1 MNLQTETIP
10 CFNPGTGE
18 QFDQVPVSTAADID
32 RALAELR
39 QAGYR
44 WRQKTVK
51 ERVRILRKFQAF
63 IIDSVDI
70 ISETIN
76 RDTGKSRQDGL
87 IEVLMT
93 VDRLHQYYKRAPRW
107 LARKRV
113 PPGLYIFKRYYAEPQ
128 PYGVVAVISP
138 WNFPFDLTVSPICS
152 ALLAGNTVLVKPSEV
167 TAATGV
173 LIEKLFQSVPE
184 LSPFVRF
191 VHGDGRVGE
200 TVVRAQPDLVF
211 LTGSVNTGRKVA
223 RAAAE
228 TLTPYLF
235 ELGGK
240 DAMLILEDADIK
252 AAARWGVWAACY
264 NAGQFCVAVERAYAV
279 EAVYDEFVRESVE
292 QARKI
297 TVGYST
303 DVDNPYHMAPLCF
316 SKQQQ
321 VIEEHLAEAVD
332 KGARILAGGKI
343 KDLYA
348 EPTVIVDV
356 DHSMKLMREETFGP
370 VLPIMKVKDET
381 EAIRLTNDSEYG
393 LGASVWSNDLERGQR
408 VARQLEVGS
417 VSINDASTQ
426 YPVSLL
432 PFGGVKKSGSTRTHG
447 KNEVLQFTQVH
458 SYAVGRPPIALDI
471 ATQMRKPG
479 HYRLGAAILRLVFG
493 VTPRQRVQP
502 VVEEVERLVQKPQG
516 RKPAV
521 AVAAGLATVTLALIF
536 GARKL
541 LD

>member
-1 MNLQTETIP
+1 MNAQPEIIP
-10 CFNPGTGE
+10 CFNPATGE
-18 QFDQVPVSTAADID
+18 QFDQVPMSTAADID
-32 RALAELR
+32 QAMAELR
-39 QAGYR
+39 EAGHR
-44 WRQKTVK
+44 WKQKTVK

-76 RDTGKSRQDGL
+76 LDTGKSRQDGL
-87 IEVLMT
+87 IEVIMT

-107 LARKRV
+107 LASKRI

-128 PYGVVAVISP
+128 PYGVVAVIAP
-138 WNFPFDLTVSPICS
+138 WNYPFDLAISPICS
-152 ALLAGNTVLVKPSEV
+152 ALLAGNTVLVKSSEV

-200 TVVRAQPDLVF
+200 LMVKAKPDLIF
-211 LTGSVNTGRKVA
+211 LTGSQETGRKVA

-228 TLTPYLF
+228 NLTPHLF

-240 DAMLILEDADIK
+240 DPMLILEDADIK
-252 AAARWGVWAACY
+252 AAARWGIWSACY
-264 NAGQFCVAVERAYAV
+264 NTGQTCVSIERAYAV
-279 EAVYDEFVRESVE
+279 ESVYDEFVREAVE
-292 QARKI
+292 QAKKV

-303 DVDNPYHMAPLCF
+303 EIDNPYHMAPLCF
-316 SKQQQ
+316 NRQQQ
-321 VIEEHLAEAVD
+321 IITDQLDDAVD
-332 KGARILAGGKI
+332 KGARILTGGTI

-348 EPTVIVDV
+348 EPTVIVNV

-370 VLPIMKVKDET
+370 VLPIMKVKDVAG
-381 EAIRLTNDSEYG
+381 AIRLANDSEFG
-393 LGASVWSNDLERGQR
+393 LSASVWSNDLRRGQR
-408 VARQLEVGS
+408 VARQLAVGS
-417 VSINDASTQ
+417 VNINDATTH

-432 PFGGVKKSGSTRTHG
+432 PFGGTKQSGSARTHS
-447 KNEVLQFTQVH
+447 KSEVMQFTQVH
-458 SYAVGRPPIALDI
+458 SYSVGRPPMALDV

-479 HYRLGAAILRLVFG
+479 QYRLGTAILRLAFG
-493 VTPRQRVQP
+493 VTPQQRVQP
-502 VVEEVERLVQKPQG
+502 VIEEVERLVRKPPT

-521 AVAAGLATVTLALIF
+521 AVAAGLATAVIALAF
-536 GARKL
+536 GARQVLK
-541 LD
+541 

>member
-1 MNLQTETIP
+1 MNAQAQTIP

-18 QFDQVPVSTAADID
+18 QFDQVSMSTAEDIAQ
-32 RALAELR
+32 ALAELR
-39 QAGYR
+39 QAGPR
-44 WRQKTVK
+44 WRQKSVK

-87 IEVLMT
+87 IEVLMV

-113 PPGLYIFKRYYAEPQ
+113 PPGLYFFKRYYAEPQ
-128 PYGVVAVISP
+128 PYGVVGVISP
-138 WNFPFDLTVSPICS
+138 WNFPFELTLSPVCS

-173 LIEKLFQSVPE
+173 LMERLFQSVPE

-191 VHGDGRVGE
+191 LHGDGRVGE
-200 TVVRAQPDLVF
+200 MMVKAQPDLVF

-223 RAAAE
+223 KAAAE
-228 TLTPYLF
+228 NLTPCLF

-252 AAARWGVWAACY
+252 AAARWGLWAACY
-264 NAGQFCVAVERAYAV
+264 NAGQFCIAVERAYAV

-297 TVGYST
+297 SVGYST
-303 DVDNPYHMAPLCF
+303 DIDNPHHMAPLCF
-316 SKQQQ
+316 HRQQQ
-321 VIEEHLAEAVD
+321 VIEEQLAEAVD
-332 KGARILAGGKI
+332 QGARILTGGKI
-343 KDLYA
+343 EALYA

-356 DHSMKLMREETFGP
+356 GHSMKLMREETFGP
-370 VLPIMKVKDET
+370 VMPIMKVKDEA
-381 EAIRLTNDSEYG
+381 EAIRLANDSEYG
-393 LGASVWSNDLERGQR
+393 LSASVWSNDLDRAQR
-408 VARQLEVGS
+408 VAHQLEVGS
-417 VSINDASTQ
+417 VAINDASTQ

-447 KNEVLQFTQVH
+447 KNEVLQFTQIH
-458 SYAVGRPPIALDI
+458 SYAVGRPPHPLDI
-471 ATQMRKPG
+471 ATRMRRPG
-479 HYRLGAAILRLVFG
+479 HYRLGAAIMRLAFG

-502 VVEEVERLVQKPQG
+502 IVEEVERLAQKPAG
-516 RKPAV
+516 RKSAV
-521 AVAAGLATVTLALIF
+521 AAAAGLATAVLALLF

-541 LD
+541 LK